1 MYGPPDRK
9 ALIRYLSHSEIDKE
23 RWDACIAGSLN
34 ALPYAYSHYLDV
46 VTGNCWDALVLDEY
60 AAVFPLPVRKKWGFR
75 AVFQPFFCQQ
85 LGLFVTDAAQYDLL
99 PEFLRAIPKRFI
111 RVYVQLNTRNSMP
124 AADHRVTYQI
134 PLQRDYASIAEQ
146 YGTIVRK
153 NMKRIGNMELTHE
166 SSPDVP
172 TFLRFLKENLG
183 DKLSDLGP
191 NDMHMLQALLQM
203 LLERKEG
210 FIRYAL
216 DESGQRQGA
225 VFLVHSHGMLIYLLA
240 AHTPAG
246 KKKSVM
252 TYLIDSVLQEYAE
265 KEKLFDFE
273 GSMIPGIANF
283 YSNFGAREVKFPVYK
298 NGII

>member
-1 MYGPPDRK
+1 M
-9 ALIRYLSHSEIDKE
+9 
-23 RWDACIAGSLN
+23 
-34 ALPYAYSHYLDV
+34 
-46 VTGNCWDALVLDEY
+46 VTGNCWDALILDEY

-183 DKLSDLGP
+183 DKLRDLGP
-191 NDMHMLQALLQM
+191 KDMHMLQALLQM

-273 GSMIPGIANF
+273 GSMIPGIARF
-283 YSNFGAREVKFPVYK
+283 YSNFGAREVKFPVFRK
-298 NGII
+298 GIV

>member
-46 VTGNCWDALVLDEY
+46 VTGNCWDALILDEY

-183 DKLSDLGP
+183 DKLRDLGP
-191 NDMHMLQALLQM
+191 KDMHMLQALLQM

-273 GSMIPGIANF
+273 GSMIPGIARF
-283 YSNFGAREVKFPVYK
+283 YSNFGAREVKFPVFRK
-298 NGII
+298 GIV

>member
-46 VTGNCWDALVLDEY
+46 VTGNCWDALILDEY

-111 RVYVQLNTRNSMP
+111 RVYVQLNTRNSLP

-183 DKLSDLGP
+183 DKLRDLGP
-191 NDMHMLQALLQM
+191 KDMHMLQALLQM

-273 GSMIPGIANF
+273 GSMIPGIARF
-283 YSNFGAREVKFPVYK
+283 YSNFGAREVKFPVFRK
-298 NGII
+298 GIV

>member
-183 DKLSDLGP
+183 DKLRDLGP
-191 NDMHMLQALLQM
+191 KDMHMLQALLQM

-273 GSMIPGIANF
+273 GSMIPGIARF
-283 YSNFGAREVKFPVYK
+283 YSNFGAREVKFPVFRK
-298 NGII
+298 GIV